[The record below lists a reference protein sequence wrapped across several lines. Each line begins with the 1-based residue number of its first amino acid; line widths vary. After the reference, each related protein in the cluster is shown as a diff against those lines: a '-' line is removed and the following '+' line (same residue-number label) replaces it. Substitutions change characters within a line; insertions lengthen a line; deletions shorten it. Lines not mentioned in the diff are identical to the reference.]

1 MSDVDTTRR
10 PGARRSKRWPE
21 RLGWMR
27 TVLLVVQTIAVL
39 VRVLH
44 DLEQVRRPV
53 QRLMTCWAGRT
64 RFGP

>member
-1 MSDVDTTRR
+1 
-10 PGARRSKRWPE
+10 
-21 RLGWMR
+21 MR